1 MTFESTEVWTKIFS
15 QFSRPFAV
23 THWPPPPFQG
33 VTAAWTLAKICATS
47 SNHTAP
53 GQFLQH
59 VFRPM
64 MQSAQLPTQTMHEQI
79 FFGIVWWN
87 SCDIRFALW
96 STHTS
101 RDSATLHYICLLLS
115 VCSLSSCLLGR
126 AVWAISSGKTQ
137 VVKFP
142 LQPAG
147 WRKWC
152 PNLLVSQMTL
162 SNCQAVID
170 SLWVRVYWLCL
181 VLIEYNWAIKKRP
194 LVV

>member
-101 RDSATLHYICLLLS
+101 RDSATLHYISYC
-115 VCSLSSCLLGR
+115 
-126 AVWAISSGKTQ
+126 
-137 VVKFP
+137 FP
-142 LQPAG
+142 Y
-147 WRKWC
+147 
-152 PNLLVSQMTL
+152 
-162 SNCQAVID
+162 
-170 SLWVRVYWLCL
+170 VRCL
-181 VLIEYNWAIKKRP
+181 VVCWGGQCGQFQVGKRKSWNSP
-194 LVV
+194 SNQLGGGSGAPICWFLKWHCQTVKLW